1 MGERFWTA
9 HYDIPT
15 GPQASFY
22 SYSDGLRPEV
32 IQEPTYARPNNTTST
47 WTSTGTRTYVLG
59 PLPDERLIYRAANGQ
74 AWIPGRAAR
83 SGG

>member
-15 GPQASFY
+15 GRQTSFY

-32 IQEPTYARPNNTTST
+32 IQEPTWTRPNS
-47 WTSTGTRTYVLG
+47 
-59 PLPDERLIYRAANGQ
+59 IAAWGATVGAPAPGHRISHNPYYGQ
-74 AWIPGRAAR
+74 MSCNQLAPA
-83 SGG
+83 